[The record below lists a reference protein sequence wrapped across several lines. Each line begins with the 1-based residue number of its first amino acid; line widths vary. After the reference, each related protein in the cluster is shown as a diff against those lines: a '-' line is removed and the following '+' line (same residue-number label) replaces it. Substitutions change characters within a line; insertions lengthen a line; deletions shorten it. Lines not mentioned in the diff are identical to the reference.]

1 MSRIGFC
8 RREITPPVGMG
19 LGGYAGHR
27 PCTGVHD
34 ALYCRAVV
42 LEQAGALYGLAA
54 LDLMCADESLWEEID
69 RRVAHLGISPERL
82 VVSAIHSHSAPA
94 GVVPEE
100 GPLASINRVIL
111 PRTPGYPEY
120 MDSVARAAAEALEEA
135 AEKLEAFQIRS
146 GRGPAPA
153 MGSERHTGGYAFAEL
168 TAIECRT
175 ESGKNLILYNFPC
188 HPTVMSPANL
198 LVSADLVGGI
208 EARLDADLAVF
219 LNGAAGDISTRFTRR
234 EASFAECARMGTLAA
249 EAVRELLADKPFS
262 EPAPLV
268 GRSGTVTLQARAVQP
283 EEEARQKL
291 AEATDRWQRA
301 VEAGLDPGTVRILK
315 SYVEGAG
322 VNLEFSQTMGD
333 LKRLKL
339 PVRAFRFAG
348 YDFVTVP
355 GELYSTLLPEGASAI
370 CYANGYYRYIADQNA
385 YDSGHYEAMAAILAL
400 GQGEIFREAITQLLG
415 QLPQQEEII

>member
-1 MSRIGFC
+1 MRKIGFC
-8 RREITPPVGMG
+8 KRDITPPIGMG

-34 ALYCRAVV
+34 PLYCRAVV
-42 LEQAGALYGLAA
+42 LEQEGVRYGLAA
-54 LDLMCADESLWEEID
+54 LDLMCADESLWADIAG
-69 RRVAHLGISPERL
+69 RVAHLGISPERL

-111 PRTPGYPEY
+111 PKTPGFEDY
-120 MDSVARAAAEALEEA
+120 MDTVASAAAEALAEA
-135 AEKLEAFQIRS
+135 AESAEPFQVRS

-153 MGSERHTGGYAFAEL
+153 VGSERHTGGYAFAEL
-168 TAIECRT
+168 TAIQCRT
-175 ESGKNLILYNFPC
+175 DSGRNLILYNFPC

-208 EARLDADLAVF
+208 EGRLDGDMAVF

-234 EASFAECARMGTLAA
+234 EASFAECARMGQLAA
-249 EAVRELLADKPFS
+249 ETVRELLADKPFS
-262 EPAPLV
+262 EPEGLI
-268 GRSGTVTLQARAVQP
+268 GLSGTVALQARPVQP
-283 EEEARQKL
+283 EEEARRKL
-291 AEATDRWQRA
+291 SEATDRWRQA
-301 VEAGLDPGTVRILK
+301 EEAGADPGTLRILK

-322 VNLEFSQTMGD
+322 VNLEFSQTMGN
-333 LKRLKL
+333 LKQLNL

-348 YDFVTVP
+348 FDFVTVP

-370 CYANGYYRYIADQNA
+370 CYANGYYRYIADANA
-385 YDSGHYEAMAAILAL
+385 YDTGHYEAMAAILAP
-400 GQGEIFREAITQLLG
+400 GQGEQFRDAIIRLLQQLN
-415 QLPQQEEII
+415 QQEENV